1 MWTAQTSLHVKIWF
15 LYGMDSWRT
24 NGGAVKVS
32 SRCDPDAPQN
42 GLCGKKGEG
51 ASSVRS
57 CKCGQDCLLKAHCAY
72 LSLPMTRSLS
82 LGTVALL
89 CWRFRSEK
97 SNSTTKKKKKKKI
110 VPSSTTIM
118 RCCRLSSTA
127 LSRIH
132 PDATTVQDYE
142 EQLFIFSELCCV
154 V

>member
-1 MWTAQTSLHVKIWF
+1 M
-15 LYGMDSWRT
+15 
-24 NGGAVKVS
+24 KVS

-97 SNSTTKKKKKKKI
+97 SNSTTKKKKKKLFLLQPQSCAAADSAAPLCHVFTLMPQLCKTMK
-110 VPSSTTIM
+110 SS
-118 RCCRLSSTA
+118 CSFSVSSA
-127 LSRIH
+127 VLFSH
-132 PDATTVQDYE
+132 VELTVLTLC
-142 EQLFIFSELCCV
+142 LFFFFFFF
-154 V
+154 